1 MCFFTR
7 LCSLG
12 IAITIILLESSLSI
26 AYQPSYLSYT
36 PPPENNN
43 NASGQR
49 TTTSTSRG
57 CNEKEPPITVVIPP
71 QQIATT
77 AKNHP
82 TFLLYIPGTPSRP
95 IKISVTEPNVTE
107 SIFETELTVTKSG
120 FHSVSVPTSRQGL
133 ESLKTYVLTVGM
145 LCNPRRPSQ
154 SAYTRISF
162 KKVEIDFKTKR
173 RLESAKSELERA
185 QIYEKAGIWYDAI
198 ASAYKSKQNSDPQA
212 ISYFNHLIE
221 EAQISFPPADAR

>member
-1 MCFFTR
+1 MCLFTR
-7 LCSLG
+7 LSSLG
-12 IAITIILLESSLSI
+12 IAIILVQSQSLSV
-26 AYQPSYLSYT
+26 ASQPSYFSYT
-36 PPPENNN
+36 SPPEDNN
-43 NASGQR
+43 NASEQK

-57 CNEKEPPITVVIPP
+57 CNEQEPSITIVIPS

-82 TFLLYIPGTPSRP
+82 TFLLYVPGIPSRP

-133 ESLKTYVLTVGM
+133 ESFKTYVLTVGM
-145 LCNPRRPSQ
+145 LCNPQRPSQ

-162 KKVEIDFKTKR
+162 QKVNLDSQTKR
-173 RLESAKSELERA
+173 LLKLAQSELERA
-185 QIYEKAGIWYDAI
+185 QIYEKAGIWYDAL
-198 ASAYKSKQNSDPQA
+198 ASGYKAKQNLNPQT

-221 EAQISFPPADAR
+221 EAQISIPPTDAR